1 MVLIYR
7 TRQNLTFKE
16 FLSAYLLTFVNVS
29 EGVQRMKKRKQA
41 KRKTA
46 VFDLAAYVRAYAR
59 KDSEATESEREKGK
73 DGSEEP
79 LKSTRDSTGQFV
91 R

>member
-1 MVLIYR
+1 M
-7 TRQNLTFKE
+7 TFKE
-16 FLSAYLLTFVNVS
+16 FLSAHLLTFVNVS
-29 EGVQRMKKRKQA
+29 EGVQSMKKRKQA

-59 KDSEATESEREKGK
+59 KDSEATKTTKDKDE